1 MLTLGIDLA
10 AEAKGTAL
18 AQIRWSKDRAEL
30 VQLQLGVEDE
40 VIVQYALDSDKI
52 GIDCALGW
60 PKDFVQFLNAHS
72 TNNPDANPSGDI
84 DWRRRL
90 SFRET
95 DRQVRAITG
104 RWPLSVATDRLGMTA
119 LRCAGL
125 QAKLRQA
132 GISIDRSGLG
142 RVVEIYPGA
151 SLRLWGFDT
160 AGYRTEQSARSRLL
174 AELESQVPWL
184 KLGNFRPLLESSTD
198 AFDALIAAL
207 ATRAA
212 ALGKATLPDPEQ
224 LENAREEG
232 WIALPKGNLSD
243 LLSGQV

>member
-10 AEAKGTAL
+10 AEAKGTAFT
-18 AQIRWSKDRAEL
+18 QIRWTKSKAEIT
-30 VQLQLGVEDE
+30 QIQLGVDDDG
-40 VIVQYALDSDKI
+40 IVQYALESDKV

-60 PKDFVQFLNAHS
+60 PTEFVQFLNKHS
-72 TNNPDANPSGDI
+72 ASDPEANPRGDI
-84 DWRRRL
+84 NWRRKL

-95 DRQVRAITG
+95 DRQVRAVTG

-132 GISIDRSGLG
+132 GIPIDRSGLG

-151 SLRLWGFDT
+151 TLRLWGFDT
-160 AGYRTEQSARSRLL
+160 AGYRTEQSARTRLL

-184 KLGNFRPLLESSTD
+184 NLGSFRDLLLSSTD
-198 AFDALIAAL
+198 AFDSLVASL

-212 ALGKATLPDPEQ
+212 ALGLATLPAPEQ
-224 LENAREEG
+224 LQIAREEG
-232 WIALPKGNLSD
+232 WIALPTGNLSD
-243 LLSGQV
+243 LL

>member
-18 AQIRWSKDRAEL
+18 TQILWSKDQAEI

-40 VIVQYALDSDKI
+40 VIVQYALDSEKI

-60 PKDFVQFLNAHS
+60 PTDFVQFLNSHS
-72 TNNPDANPSGDI
+72 ANDPEANPSGDI
-84 DWRRRL
+84 DWRRKL

-132 GISIDRSGLG
+132 GIPIDRSGLE

-184 KLGNFRPLLESSTD
+184 KLGEFRPLLEYSTD
-198 AFDALIAAL
+198 AFDSLVACL
-207 ATRAA
+207 APRAA
-212 ALGKATLPDPEQ
+212 ALGLATLPEPEQ
-224 LENAREEG
+224 LEKARAEG

-243 LLSGQV
+243 LL

>member
-1 MLTLGIDLA
+1 MFTLGIDLA

-18 AQIRWSKDRAEL
+18 TQILWSKDQAEI

-40 VIVQYALDSDKI
+40 VIVEYSLDSEKI

-60 PKDFVQFLNAHS
+60 PTDFVQFLNAHS
-72 TNNPDANPSGDI
+72 VNDPEVNPRGDI

-104 RWPLSVATDRLGMTA
+104 RWPLSVATDRLGVTA

-174 AELESQVPWL
+174 SELESQVPWL
-184 KLGNFRPLLESSTD
+184 KLGEFRPLLESSTD
-198 AFDALIAAL
+198 AFDSLVACL

-212 ALGKATLPDPEQ
+212 ALGLATLPEPEQ
-224 LENAREEG
+224 SEKAREEG

-243 LLSGQV
+243 LL